1 MSRMTTQQE
10 RRRFQRRSIDRACKV
25 FRTATKQYSAAR
37 TCDVSEGGVLLTTE
51 GEFSVGERVDLVIA
65 WDWQGILPAT
75 ALMPAR
81 VTRAEPGRIAIAF
94 EETAVMAA

>member
-10 RRRFQRRSIDRACKV
+10 RRRFPRRSIDRGCKV
-25 FRTATKQYSAAR
+25 FRIATRQYAAAR
-37 TCDVSEGGVLLTTE
+37 TCDVSEGGAMLVVE
-51 GEFSVGERVDLVIA
+51 GDFAIGDRLDLVIA
-65 WDWQGILPAT
+65 WDWETVLPAT

-81 VTRAEPGRIAIAF
+81 VVRTEPGRVAIAF